1 MDPDDPNIPSQ
12 SASAVTHFFSGLSLQ
27 SNRGAPASLEA
38 VHAPVADIRGAE
50 VVHPVGEIH
59 MRTDALENPE
69 EGSQCRSSASFAENE
84 NKALLSKAFLSKN
97 MSGSFCCFGEDEEE
111 ELARQV
117 AKCSYVSQH

>member
-1 MDPDDPNIPSQ
+1 
-12 SASAVTHFFSGLSLQ
+12 
-27 SNRGAPASLEA
+27 LEA

-69 EGSQCRSSASFAENE
+69 ERSQRRSSFAENE
-84 NKALLSKAFLSKN
+84 NKGLISKN
-97 MSGSFCCFGEDEEE
+97 MSSSCCCFGEDEEE

-117 AKCSYVSQH
+117 ANAVMLSTEDCQFCGVADHHRHSSANCEMIPFSFAADQQCVYGTNEER